1 MAELVD
7 AFQLPFMQR
16 ALFASVVV
24 GALASYF
31 GVFVVQRR
39 LSFLGVGLSHAA
51 FGGVALGLLLQV
63 DPLWVAVPF
72 TVVVA
77 IGINVVTRLGNV
89 AGDTAIGIF
98 FAVAIALGVVFLAL
112 TPRYTA
118 DAFAYLFGSILAV
131 QPSDVWLIGGV
142 AAVTLVLLPMWGRWA
157 YASFDRDLARA
168 GGVRVDRDDLLL
180 SVLLAITIV
189 ASVKI
194 AGIILVAAF
203 LVIPAATARLVTRRF
218 RNMTLASV
226 ATGTTTAAG
235 GLALSYVFDVPSG
248 ATIILLQAAVFFGA
262 FGGSAISDR

>member
-1 MAELVD
+1 MID
-7 AFQLPFMQR
+7 AFQLAFMQR
-16 ALFASVVV
+16 AMIASVLI

-63 DPLWVAVPF
+63 DPMWVALPF

-77 IGINVVTRLGNV
+77 LGINVVTQRGDI

-112 TPRYTA
+112 TPRYTS

-131 QPSDVWLIGGV
+131 QTSDVWLVAIV
-142 AAVTLVLLPMWGRWA
+142 AATTLLLLPMWGRWA
-157 YASFDRDLARA
+157 YASFDRDLAQA
-168 GGVRVDRDDLLL
+168 GRVPVQRDDLLL
-180 SVLLAITIV
+180 SVLLAVTIV

-194 AGIILVAAF
+194 AGIILIAAF
-203 LVIPAATARLVTRRF
+203 LVIPAATARLLASRF
-218 RNMTLASV
+218 RTMTAVSV
-226 ATGTTTAAG
+226 GIGSLTAAI
-235 GLALSYVFDVPSG
+235 GLVLSYVLDVPSG
-248 ATIILLQAAVFFGA
+248 ATIVLVQAMLFFGA
-262 FGGSAISDR
+262 FIANR